1 MRNTTLLLMATLVL
15 GSCKNDKKTETNSP
29 EPEQMAMT
37 EEDSQEKPDFDIM
50 PIEHAT
56 AVFNI
61 DTTVFYIDPV
71 GGAEAFKDQSKSN
84 VVLITDIHGDHLN
97 AETLKAVI
105 TPETKIVAPQAVA
118 DQLDKGMKQQMT
130 ILGNGETTEIYGISI
145 TGVPMYNLREEA
157 KEFHTKGRGN
167 GYVLEKDGL
176 RVYFSGDTE
185 DIPEM
190 RDLKSI
196 DYAFVCMNLP
206 YTMTVESAADG
217 VLAFAP
223 KKVYPYHYRGQD
235 GLSDVDKFKKLVEEG
250 NPEIGVVQLDW
261 YPNAEK

>member
-1 MRNTTLLLMATLVL
+1 MKNTLLLLTACLVL
-15 GSCKNDKKTETNSP
+15 SSCKNDKKTENTENTAA
-29 EPEQMAMT
+29 EVEKMAVND
-37 EEDSQEKPDFDIM
+37 ENQDKPDFDVM

-71 GGAEAFKDQSKSN
+71 GGADAFSDQPKPN
-84 VVLITDIHGDHLN
+84 VILVTDIHDDHLN
-97 AETLKAVI
+97 PETIKAI
-105 TPETKIVAPQAVA
+105 KTPETKIVVPQAVA
-118 DQLDKGMKQQMT
+118 DKLDAGMKEQVT
-130 ILGNGETTEIYGISI
+130 ILANGQTTEIYGVSI

-157 KEFHTKGRGN
+157 KDFHTKGRGN
-167 GYVLEKDGL
+167 GYVLEKNGL

-190 RDLKSI
+190 RNLKDI

-206 YTMTVESAADG
+206 YTMTVESAAEG

-235 GLSDVDKFKKLVEEG
+235 GLSDVKKFKDLVNKG
-250 NPEIGVVQLDW
+250 NPDIEVVQLNW
-261 YPNAEK
+261 YPNK